1 MGQDTVCVTQ
11 LSSCHEEP
19 LSQSTVFGVQNY
31 SSFCAREFQNLMQA
45 GQKEGAGVCL
55 ELQKIFERNAHC
67 NFLFVPAKPDFEKGT
82 RQLFHAGRGKKFSFP
97 YGRAV
102 RRVKPACAL
111 PSGKTSEASRQLAH
125 NRAFL
130 PFLPFRISKKC
141 LSRARFLIS
150 DFLNSLIY
158 IDAGAKREKFPV

>member
-19 LSQSTVFGVQNY
+19 Q
-31 SSFCAREFQNLMQA
+31 
-45 GQKEGAGVCL
+45 EGAGVCL

-67 NFLFVPAKPDFEKGT
+67 NFFFVPAKPDFEKGT

-158 IDAGAKREKFPV
+158 IDAGAKREKFPI

>member
-67 NFLFVPAKPDFEKGT
+67 NF
-82 RQLFHAGRGKKFSFP
+82 
-97 YGRAV
+97 
-102 RRVKPACAL
+102 
-111 PSGKTSEASRQLAH
+111 
-125 NRAFL
+125 FL
-130 PFLPFRISKKC
+130 
-141 LSRARFLIS
+141 
-150 DFLNSLIY
+150 
-158 IDAGAKREKFPV
+158 